1 MKNVSSDLKAW
12 MMSNGLTQK
21 KISDA
26 LGTSTA
32 YVNTMMCGKKPF
44 GRAAAKKWQEA
55 FGLNASWLMTGE
67 GPMLVG
73 QEGAPE
79 RPLSLAS
86 HSDGGGIP
94 LIPVE
99 AMAGAFRGERTV
111 LEYECERYIVPA
123 FEGAD
128 FLVRVTGDSMVPT
141 FRSGDI
147 VACQR
152 VPLDNL
158 FFQWNRA
165 YVLDTTQGAI
175 IKRVRQAGDT
185 GHILIVSDNAEYT
198 PFELPREQLHGLA
211 LVRGLIRLE

>member
-1 MKNVSSDLKAW
+1 MNISERLKDYFKSRDVSQKEIATQLGVTQGYVAL
-12 MMSNGLTQK
+12 MLNGKQ
-21 KISDA
+21 
-26 LGTSTA
+26 
-32 YVNTMMCGKKPF
+32 PF

>member
-1 MKNVSSDLKAW
+1 MNISERLKDYFKSRDVSQKEIATQLGVTQGYVAL
-12 MMSNGLTQK
+12 MLNGKQ
-21 KISDA
+21 
-26 LGTSTA
+26 
-32 YVNTMMCGKKPF
+32 PF

-67 GPMLVG
+67 GAMLVG
-73 QEGAPE
+73 QESAPE
-79 RPLSLAS
+79 RPLPLAS